1 MTNEEMNSKMQKTD
15 YTAHERMIE
24 FASMVIQLPAKDQP
38 KVFEYLA
45 ASGILTYEQANGL
58 QTYVGY
64 AHLFLDRD
72 YYEAVSGAVRER
84 ICNEIW
90 PFDKNPTALE

>member
-1 MTNEEMNSKMQKTD
+1 MKDN
-15 YTAHERMIE
+15 TAHERMIE

-45 ASGILTYEQANGL
+45 ASGILTYEQAKGL

-72 YYEAVSGAVRER
+72 YYEAVKAAVGER
-84 ICNEIW
+84 IYKELW
-90 PFDKNPTALE
+90 PFNKKNYPFDDK